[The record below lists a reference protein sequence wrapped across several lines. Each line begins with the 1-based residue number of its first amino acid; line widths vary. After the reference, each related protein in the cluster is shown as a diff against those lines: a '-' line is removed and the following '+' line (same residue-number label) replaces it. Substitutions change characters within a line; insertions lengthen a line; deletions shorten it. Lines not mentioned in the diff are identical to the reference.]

1 MYCKLTNEYNRTRDG
16 FTNCLQ
22 WGVGIT
28 HEASGYGHTLYSDK
42 WIYCYADPLIAV
54 LRDCQEGRYCPF
66 AHLWECLGEGEHLSD
81 GLKWGFKKLTTL
93 RELPLPKVTPEQRVH
108 WGILCSLEVYKEQ
121 RYAKWA
127 AAWLRGAGRKD
138 GKAIQKV
145 AHAAFDDPNASH
157 EAGNAACYAAMAAQG
172 AAKCTTAPLSATIS
186 TNAAKAAGCA
196 AAAKA
201 AKAYSPAIDF
211 AALAHRAV
219 EEEKLVHVPEELS

>member
-22 WGVGIT
+22 WGVGVT

-81 GLKWGFKKLTTL
+81 GLKWGFRRITTL

-108 WGILCSLEVYKEQ
+108 WGILCSLGVYKEQ

-157 EAGNAACYAAMAAQG
+157 EAGDAACYAAMAAQG

-186 TNAAKAAGCA
+186 NAAKAAGCA

-201 AKAYSPAIDF
+201 AKADSPAIDF